1 MVIGIMSSYFCIS
14 FRFLDSAFH
23 GLADGRKNEWPPSP
37 LRVFQSMVAA
47 SAARQCIDIID
58 PALRWLEQQPAP
70 TIIAPEQI
78 SISDLAPGYCLS
90 VPNNSMDIVANA
102 WCRGNYS
109 NHGDANPATHRTMKT
124 VRPILLP
131 DSFSVHYLWL
141 LSDGGYDDISDNI
154 NKLSEVAK
162 SVVALG
168 WGLDMAVAEGRVLS
182 EKQANELQGE
192 RWIPSTDNIG
202 RGLRM
207 PVSGTLDALLQRHER
222 FLKRMDSNGF
232 VPPSPL
238 STYTRVEYRQTTD
251 PMPRK
256 VAAFSFLKPDASG
269 FRAFETIQMLS
280 VVSGMMRHATSLAAE
295 RAGWSKFDINTF
307 VLGHGE
313 SKNAEGHIPVGP
325 KRFAYLPLP
334 SIESRRDGKTRV
346 VGNIRRVL
354 ITSFADVGDSRISWA
369 RRALSGQD
377 LVDEKR
383 KESVSM
389 LSPIPLNEKV
399 VQYYT
404 RSSASWSTVTPVILP
419 GYDDPAHLRKRLKRH
434 IDADEQKRLLTRLDN
449 RIDSLLRKAI
459 TQAGFSKELADNA
472 TLEWRKI
479 GFWAGTELAD
489 KYRVPQHL
497 KHLSKYHVRIQW
509 RDENKNPVR
518 ISGPICIGG
527 GRFYGVGLFAA
538 ESD

>member
-1 MVIGIMSSYFCIS
+1 MSSYFCIS

-37 LRVFQSMVAA
+37 LRVFQSVVAA
-47 SAARQCIDIID
+47 AAARQCMDIID

-78 SISDLAPGYCLS
+78 STPYLAPGYCLS

-109 NHGDANPATHRTMKT
+109 NSGDANPATHRTMKN
-124 VRPILLP
+124 VRPILLL
-131 DSFSVHYLWL
+131 DSFAVHYLWP
-141 LSDGGYDDISDNI
+141 LSDTVNDNIRDNI

-162 SVVALG
+162 SIVALG
-168 WGLDMAVAEGRVLS
+168 WGVDMVVAEGTILS
-182 EKQANELQGE
+182 EEKANELAGK
-192 RWIPSTDNIG
+192 RWMPSKDIIG

-207 PVSGTLDALLQRHER
+207 PVSGTLDALLLRHER
-222 FLKRMDSNGF
+222 FLGRLDSNGF

-238 STYTRVEYRQTTD
+238 SAYTRAEYRQTTD
-251 PMPRK
+251 PMPRE
-256 VAAFSFLKPDASG
+256 VAAFSLLKPDASG

-295 RAGWSKFDINTF
+295 SAGWSKFDINTF

-377 LVDEKR
+377 LVNEKR

-389 LSPIPLNEKV
+389 LSPVPSNEKV

-404 RSSASWSTVTPVILP
+404 RSAASWSTVTPVILP

-459 TQAGFSKELADNA
+459 TQAGFPKELADNV
-472 TLEWRKI
+472 TLEWRKT

-489 KYRVPQHL
+489 RYRVPQHL

-509 RDENKNPVR
+509 RDENKNPVQ